1 MSEESDKPMAT
12 EVESSTRVPT
22 ENAPRD
28 CGSCNVCCTAMHVRP
43 LNKPS
48 GERCP
53 HQSPDGCGIYHQRP
67 GVCRTWFCMWVRDDG
82 RVFDAS
88 HRPDRLGVFFTAG
101 QPDAQ
106 TGQQKLY
113 VHEIRPDAADEPK
126 AAKAIDF
133 MRQVA
138 PVQIIPFA
146 GDREPTITPLTTN
159 GIGNR

>member
-12 EVESSTRVPT
+12 QADSSTRVPT

-48 GERCP
+48 GQRCS
-53 HQSPDGCGIYHQRP
+53 HQSTEGCGIYHDRP
-67 GVCRTWFCMWVRDDG
+67 SVCRTWYCMWVRDDG
-82 RVFDAS
+82 RIFDAT
-88 HRPDRLGVFFTAG
+88 HRPDRLGVFFTASP
-101 QPDAQ
+101 PDPQ

-113 VHEIRPDAADEPK
+113 AHEVRELASDEPK

-138 PVQIIPFA
+138 SVQIVPFA
-146 GDREPTITPLTTN
+146 GEREPDFTPLTVN
-159 GIGNR
+159 GIADR